1 MLRELYAYLTAV
13 SLTGLI
19 AAVMLLAACASA
31 PGPSGTARVTGTVL
45 YRERIALPPD
55 AIVTVQLQ
63 DVSRQD
69 VAATVLA
76 EQVIRTEG
84 RQVPF
89 SFALEYDPAA
99 IQSNHRYVVRATIR
113 SGDTLLFTTTQSYPV
128 LGADGLS
135 NAEIVVQRVGA

>member
-1 MLRELYAYLTAV
+1 MVRALYAYLAV
-13 SLTGLI
+13 APPTRLI
-19 AAVMLLAACASA
+19 ALGILLAACASA
-31 PGPSGTARVTGTVL
+31 PGPGAAARVTGTVL

-55 AIVTVQLQ
+55 AVVTVQLQ

-76 EQVIRTEG
+76 EQVIRAEG

-99 IQSNHRYVVRATIR
+99 IQANHRYVVRATIR
-113 SGDTLLFTTTQSYPV
+113 SGDRLLYTSTQSYPV
-128 LGADGLS
+128 LGPGGPS
-135 NAEIVVQRVGA
+135 SIEIVVQRVGS